1 MAGATTTTLTE
12 AINTLY
18 QPGLTKTFYEGTPLL
33 KLLGWPFKPHLA
45 GDSIDWQLN
54 YSGNAGV
61 LLNEGDAL
69 PAAGNQEFANMTV
82 AHFTAANTVQITA
95 QAKAAMKN
103 GYFDGVKAELDGGLT
118 GLTHKIEEKCVS
130 LLEAAIN
137 DDTSYGG
144 QTRATVHADSDVTA
158 GGSAANSL
166 ANMSEMYETLQ
177 LDPRAVEYNPR
188 DHIITSAPEQLTAYT
203 EIGGRLMYVGDDES
217 TGINAPYVMS
227 QNDTQFD
234 AGLMKHIPLYN
245 NIPWMTLATHT
256 NTLVFLWK
264 RSDILAEE
272 GQGVLLESTAKT
284 DLSDSYVFSWIGGL
298 AYRDPYRAARIEA
311 LTT

>member
-1 MAGATTTTLTE
+1 MAGATTTTLTT

-18 QPGLTKTFYEGTPLL
+18 QPGMPKTFYEGTPLL
-33 KLLGWPFKPHLA
+33 QLLGFPGKPSLG
-45 GDSIDWQLN
+45 GDSIDWQVN
-54 YSGNAGV
+54 YAGNAGV
-61 LLNEGDAL
+61 ILNEGDAL
-69 PAAGNQEFANMTV
+69 PAAGNQSFVNLTV
-82 AHFTAANTVQITA
+82 AHVTFANVVQITA

-103 GYFDGVKAELDGGLT
+103 GYFDGVRKELDGGLS
-118 GLTHKIEEKCVS
+118 GLKHKIEEKFVS

-144 QTRATVHADSDVTA
+144 QTRATYGLASDVTA
-158 GGSAANSL
+158 GGSAANTL

-177 LDPRAVEYNPR
+177 LDPRAVVYDPR

-203 EIGGRLMYVGDDES
+203 EIGGALTYVGDDES
-217 TGINAPYVMS
+217 TGVNRPYVTN
-227 QNDTQFD
+227 QTDPTFD
-234 AGLMKHIPLYN
+234 AGLMKHTPLYN
-245 NIPWMTLATHT
+245 GIPWVTLATHT

-264 RSDILAEE
+264 RSDVIVEE
-272 GQGVLLESTAKT
+272 AQGIMLEPLAKT